1 MFWSYSVK
9 GLVCQ
14 LLVCRFVKG
23 CLGVLCSGGIVVA
36 AATVADDDGDSDD
49 ADTVIMALAIWIL
62 VYFSAF
68 KCIDALVR

>member
-14 LLVCRFVKG
+14 LLVCRFVEG
-23 CLGVLCSGGIVVA
+23 CLGVLCFGGIVAA
-36 AATVADDDGDSDD
+36 AATVADDDGNCDA

-62 VYFSAF
+62 VYFPAF
-68 KCIDALVR
+68 KCTDALVR